1 MLLSASVPPAIVT
14 HLPVCTFLIWLTPLP
29 VTSLIRQVR
38 DGWLSQS
45 NCRACRLLAG
55 LSPPAMVRHLPVC
68 TFLIWYTPPL
78 ISLSIQ
84 LRDGWLSQSNWTVST
99 LLSVLTP
106 PAMVRHLPVLRLIS
120 ITGLLTGAAW
130 VATPLAQNRPRM
142 NTPDATRPAGA
153 RWKMVMMS
161 LQCGPGGREQFSA
174 RLPCA
179 M

>member
-14 HLPVCTFLIWLTPLP
+14 HLPVCTFLIWL
-29 VTSLIRQVR
+29 
-38 DGWLSQS
+38 
-45 NCRACRLLAG
+45 
-55 LSPPAMVRHLPVC
+55 
-68 TFLIWYTPPL
+68 TPPL

-120 ITGLLTGAAW
+120 ITGLLTGAARVT
-130 VATPLAQNRPRM
+130 VAAAQNRPRM

-174 RLPCA
+174 RCPA
-179 M
+179 MAYCGFHGASCDVANKSPEVEGRAGYCWSSAAGFWPLSSRHWMI